1 MTQIADAPWVRDA
14 ELNGVG
20 YHEQT
25 EEEYRSETYRE
36 SVVEG
41 LKKARNLIQ
50 MAVGI
55 LEGLPEDTVWD
66 DEIAEAADT
75 AADFGFT
82 LENLTEQVE
91 RW

>member
-1 MTQIADAPWVRDA
+1 MTIADAPYIRDA

-25 EEEYRSETYRE
+25 EQEYRSETYRD
-36 SVVEG
+36 SVAEG

-55 LEGLPEDTVWD
+55 LEGLPEETVWE
-66 DEIAEAADT
+66 DEITEAADD
-75 AADFGFT
+75 ASSFSFRLDDLA
-82 LENLTEQVE
+82 ENVE

>member
-1 MTQIADAPWVRDA
+1 MTIADAPYIRDA
-14 ELNGVG
+14 EMNGVG

-36 SVVEG
+36 SVIEG
-41 LKKARNLIQ
+41 LKKARNMIQ

-66 DEIAEAADT
+66 DEIADAADT
-75 AADFGFT
+75 ASDFGYRLDRFA
-82 LENLTEQVE
+82 ERVE

>member
-1 MTQIADAPWVRDA
+1 MTIADAPYIRDA
-14 ELNGVG
+14 EMNGVG

-25 EEEYRSETYRE
+25 EQEYRSENYRD

-55 LEGLPEDTVWD
+55 LEGLPEETVWD
-66 DEIAEAADT
+66 DEIAEAADN
-75 AADFGFT
+75 AADFGYKLDT
-82 LENLTEQVE
+82 LADNVE

>member
-1 MTQIADAPWVRDA
+1 MTIADAPYIRDA
-14 ELNGVG
+14 EMNGVG

-41 LKKARNLIQ
+41 LKKARNMIQ

-66 DEIAEAADT
+66 DEIADAADT
-75 AADFGFT
+75 ASDFGYLLDRFT
-82 LENLTEQVE
+82 ERVE

>member
-1 MTQIADAPWVRDA
+1 MTIADAPYIRDA
-14 ELNGVG
+14 EMNGVG

-41 LKKARNLIQ
+41 LKKARNMIQ

-66 DEIAEAADT
+66 DEIADAADT
-75 AADFGFT
+75 ASDFGYLLDRFA
-82 LENLTEQVE
+82 ERVE

>member
-1 MTQIADAPWVRDA
+1 MTIADAPYIRDA
-14 ELNGVG
+14 EMNGVG

-41 LKKARNLIQ
+41 LKKARDLIQ
-50 MAVGI
+50 QAQAF
-55 LEGLPEDTVWD
+55 LEGLPDGTVWK
-66 DEIAEAADT
+66 DEIADAADT
-75 AADFGFT
+75 ASDFGYLLDSFADR
-82 LENLTEQVE
+82 VE

>member
-1 MTQIADAPWVRDA
+1 MISDVPYIRDA
-14 ELNGVG
+14 EMNGVG

-41 LKKARNLIQ
+41 LKKARNIIQ

-66 DEIAEAADT
+66 DEIADAADT
-75 AADFGFT
+75 ASDFGYLLDRFA
-82 LENLTEQVE
+82 ERVE

>member
-1 MTQIADAPWVRDA
+1 MTRIADAPYIREA
-14 ELNGVG
+14 EMYGVD
-20 YHEQT
+20 YHKQT
-25 EEEYRSETYRE
+25 EQEYRSETYRD

-55 LEGLPEDTVWD
+55 LEGLPEETVWD
-66 DEIAEAADT
+66 DDITEAADN
-75 AADFGFT
+75 ASDFGYH
-82 LENLTEQVE
+82 LDHLAESVE

>member
-1 MTQIADAPWVRDA
+1 MTIADAPWIREA

-25 EEEYRSETYRE
+25 EEEYRSEACRD
-36 SVVEG
+36 SVLEG
-41 LKKARNLIQ
+41 LKKARNLVQ

-66 DEIAEAADT
+66 DEISEAADN
-75 AADFGFT
+75 AADFGFG
-82 LENLTEQVE
+82 LDNLADEVE

>member
-1 MTQIADAPWVRDA
+1 MISDAPYIRDA
-14 ELNGVG
+14 EMNGVG

-41 LKKARNLIQ
+41 LKKARNMIQ

-66 DEIAEAADT
+66 DEIADAADT
-75 AADFGFT
+75 ASDFGYLLDRFA
-82 LENLTEQVE
+82 ERVE

>member
-1 MTQIADAPWVRDA
+1 MTIADAPYIRDA
-14 ELNGVG
+14 EMNGVG

-41 LKKARNLIQ
+41 LKKARNMIQ

-55 LEGLPEDTVWD
+55 LEELPEDTVWD
-66 DEIAEAADT
+66 DEIADAADT
-75 AADFGFT
+75 ASDFGYLLDRFA
-82 LENLTEQVE
+82 ERVE

>member
-1 MTQIADAPWVRDA
+1 MTQIADVPYIRDA
-14 ELNGVG
+14 EMNGVG

-41 LKKARNLIQ
+41 LKKARNMIQ

-55 LEGLPEDTVWD
+55 LEGLPDETVWD

-75 AADFGFT
+75 ASDFGYLLDRFA
-82 LENLTEQVE
+82 ERVE